1 MTFFSS
7 IIEKWPLLKTL
18 AIREVRQQYIGS
30 SLGIVWQVITPMV
43 LITVFWGVFSVG
55 FRVQPASGVPFVV
68 WLTAGM
74 SAWFVFAEIISGS
87 VHCITGNAHLV
98 KKVVFPVQALP
109 IVKVLTALSNHF
121 FFLVILCVLI
131 LLNNIPV
138 TWYFVQGIYY
148 FFCLIVLA
156 LGLGWMVA
164 ALNVFTRDTARL
176 VGVLLQVGMWATP
189 ILWDIKI
196 LPEPYR
202 TVFAANPVHYVVQG
216 YRDSF
221 LYAIP
226 VTERLTETLI
236 FWSITSCFLMAGIFV
251 FKRLRPQ
258 FADMV

>member
-18 AIREVRQQYIGS
+18 AMREVRQQYIGS

-43 LITVFWGVFSVG
+43 LITVFWVVFSVG

-87 VHCITGNAHLV
+87 VHCITGNSHLV

-109 IVKVLTALSNHF
+109 IVKILTGLTNHF
-121 FFLVILCVLI
+121 FFLGILLILI
-131 LLNNIPV
+131 LLNSIPI
-138 TWYFVQGIYY
+138 TWYFLQGFYY
-148 FFCLIVLA
+148 FFCLIILA
-156 LGLGWMVA
+156 LGIGWMVA

-202 TVFAANPVHYVVQG
+202 TIFSSNPVHYIVQG

-221 LYAIP
+221 LYATP
-226 VTERLTETLI
+226 VTERLDETLI
-236 FWSITSCFLMAGIFV
+236 FWGITGCFFILGIFV